1 MGSMVGRRPRR
12 HIGPAD
18 RKAPLRV
25 GTPEQHAGVQ
35 AGRSAASSDV
45 YYLAPIDLVGRI
57 GLARLHLRVRFGV
70 TDESANVKRR
80 PCRARLDLWTGG
92 NA

>member
-1 MGSMVGRRPRR
+1 MR
-12 HIGPAD
+12 A
-18 RKAPLRV
+18 RKRAAPLLSSEV
-25 GTPEQHAGVQ
+25 
-35 AGRSAASSDV
+35 RSLV
-45 YYLAPIDLVGRI
+45 PIDLLGRI

-80 PCRARLDLWTGG
+80 PCRARLDQWMGG